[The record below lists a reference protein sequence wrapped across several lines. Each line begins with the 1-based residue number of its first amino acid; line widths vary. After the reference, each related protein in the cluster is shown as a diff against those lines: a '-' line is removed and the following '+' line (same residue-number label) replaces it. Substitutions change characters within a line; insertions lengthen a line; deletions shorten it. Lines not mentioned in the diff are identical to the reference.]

1 MCAKTTEIPLSAP
14 DITQAEIA
22 LVCSVLKTSHLS
34 LGPKLPEFEEAFAR
48 YIGTKFA
55 VAVNSGTSGLHLCVR
70 SLGIG
75 PGDAVITT
83 PFSFIA
89 SANCLIFERA
99 VPVFIDIDE
108 RTLNIDPARI
118 AAYLR
123 KECRKGRT
131 GFPVDKKS
139 GKTVRAILPVH
150 VYGNPCDMDA
160 IKEIATEHRLAVIE
174 DACEAIGAELNGVR
188 AGALGNA
195 GVFGFYPNKQMTT
208 GEGGMI
214 VTDDEKT
221 ARLCRQLRNQ
231 GRATGNGWLEHD
243 MVGYNYRLS
252 ELSCALGLAQL
263 ERIDEILAKRA
274 RVAALYTGLL
284 DASVTLSRHYSP
296 AQRGAGSST
305 WSSFPE
311 TIPAAIGTA
320 LLAQLAEKRI
330 GCSNYF
336 PPIHLQP
343 FYKKSFGYREG
354 DFPITESVSRRTV
367 ALPFH
372 NNLSKEEVSRVV
384 ATFEGLLS
392 CMAPGNAASTA
403 GIA

>member
-252 ELSCALGLAQL
+252 ELSCALGLAQA

-284 DASVTLSRHYSP
+284 DASVAIPSLQTGAKRSWFVYVVLLSGDYS
-296 AQRGAGSST
+296 GSHRDS
-305 WSSFPE
+305 
-311 TIPAAIGTA
+311 